1 MEFLKIFLISL
12 IFLYSKNIYA
22 NNKFTNLNSNSI
34 IKIFCLESVKS
45 EFKRNDI
52 EYRATIGEDVCN
64 CYLSNISKKIT
75 HKEAISQC
83 RKDNKKKFN
92 L

>member
-1 MEFLKIFLISL
+1 MEFLKIFLIVL
-12 IFLYSKNIYA
+12 IFLCSKNIYA
-22 NNKFTNLNSNSI
+22 NNKFTNSNSI

-83 RKDNKKKFN
+83 RKDKKKKFN